1 MSDKYEYDLLCIGSG
16 PAGQRAAVQ
25 AAKLRKR
32 VAIAERGTAI
42 GGVCLHTGTIPS
54 KTFREAVLS
63 FSSDKHNVPY
73 GALPQGPRL
82 ASAERPTAA
91 ALLGRVGAIIDIEA
105 RVQQDQL
112 QRNGIDILGGTASMT
127 GPNSVLVRGPMGGQ
141 REFTAENIVIAV
153 GTRPRRTVDMP
164 EGTPCVIT
172 SDEVL
177 GLTELPRSLVVI
189 GCGVIGVEYAS
200 MFAALGVEV
209 TVIDGRERPLEMLDG
224 EILIE
229 LVHQMRSARVTFRLG
244 ETVSS
249 IEHLEGPPS
258 QARLHLES
266 GKRLVTDLVL
276 ACTGRTGASDILDL
290 DKAGVET
297 DDRGRI
303 VVGPDYRSSVPHI
316 FAAGDIIGFP
326 SLAATSSE
334 QGRLAACHA
343 FGVAA
348 EPMPGHFPIGI
359 YSVPEISMVGET
371 EMALTRAKVPY
382 ETGIA
387 RYREIALGQIL
398 GDENGMLKLIFHA
411 ESHKLLG
418 VHIIGSGATEL
429 VHIGQA
435 VIGLGG
441 GIGYFLETVFNY
453 PTLAECYK
461 VAALDAW
468 NKLVRE

>member
-1 MSDKYEYDLLCIGSG
+1 
-16 PAGQRAAVQ
+16 VQ
-25 AAKLRKR
+25 
-32 VAIAERGTAI
+32 
-42 GGVCLHTGTIPS
+42 
-54 KTFREAVLS
+54 
-63 FSSDKHNVPY
+63 
-73 GALPQGPRL
+73 
-82 ASAERPTAA
+82 
-91 ALLGRVGAIIDIEA
+91 
-105 RVQQDQL
+105 
-112 QRNGIDILGGTASMT
+112 
-127 GPNSVLVRGPMGGQ
+127 
-141 REFTAENIVIAV
+141 
-153 GTRPRRTVDMP
+153 
-164 EGTPCVIT
+164 
-172 SDEVL
+172 
-177 GLTELPRSLVVI
+177 
-189 GCGVIGVEYAS
+189 
-200 MFAALGVEV
+200 V
-209 TVIDGRERPLEMLDG
+209 TVIDGRERPLDMLDG

-244 ETVSS
+244 ETVSR

-276 ACTGRTGASDILDL
+276 ACTGRSGASDVLDL
-290 DKAGVET
+290 DKAGVEA

-303 VVGPDYRSSVPHI
+303 VVDENYRSSVPNI

-343 FGVAA
+343 FGVPAV
-348 EPMPGHFPIGI
+348 PMPAHFPIGI
-359 YSVPEISMVGET
+359 YAVPEISMVGET

-387 RYREIALGQIL
+387 RYREIARGQIL

-441 GIGYFLETVFNY
+441 GIDYFMTTVFNY

-468 NKLVRE
+468 NKLMLE

>member
-1 MSDKYEYDLLCIGSG
+1 MENTCDYDLLCIGSG

-32 VAIAERGTAI
+32 VAVVERGAEV

-63 FSSDKHNVPY
+63 Y
-73 GALPQGPRL
+73 GDARRGGAFNTHAGRLPLGE
-82 ASAERPTAA
+82 ERPTASSLLARVA
-91 ALLGRVGAIIDIEA
+91 AIVENEA

-112 QRNGIDILGGTASMT
+112 RRNGVDVLGGTASLT
-127 GPNSVLVRGPMGGQ
+127 GPNSVLVRGPLGGQ

-164 EGTPCVIT
+164 EGMPCVIS

-177 GLTELPRSLVVI
+177 GLTELPRSMVVI

-209 TVIDGRERPLEMLDG
+209 TVVDGRERPLEMLDG
-224 EILIE
+224 EIMVE
-229 LVHQMRSARVTFRLG
+229 LAHQMRNAKVTFRLG

-249 IEHLEGPPS
+249 IEPMEGPPQ

-266 GKRLVTDLVL
+266 GKRLVADLVL
-276 ACTGRTGASDILDL
+276 ACTGRVGASDILDL
-290 DKAGVET
+290 DKAGVGT
-297 DDRGRI
+297 DERGRI
-303 VVGPDYRSSVPHI
+303 VVGSDYRTSVPNI

-343 FGVAA
+343 FGVPA
-348 EPMPGHFPIGI
+348 EPMPDHFPIGI
-359 YSVPEISMVGET
+359 YAIPEISMVGET
-371 EMALTRAKVPY
+371 ERALTQAKVPY

-387 RYREIALGQIL
+387 RYREIARGQIL
-398 GDENGMLKLIFHA
+398 GDDTGMLKLIFHA

-418 VHIIGSGATEL
+418 VHIIGTGATEL

-435 VIGLGG
+435 VIGLDG
-441 GIGYFLETVFNY
+441 GIDYFLTTVFNY

-468 NKLVRE
+468 NKLLQ

>member
-1 MSDKYEYDLLCIGSG
+1 M
-16 PAGQRAAVQ
+16 
-25 AAKLRKR
+25 
-32 VAIAERGTAI
+32 
-42 GGVCLHTGTIPS
+42 
-54 KTFREAVLS
+54 LS
-63 FSSDKHNVPY
+63 FSSERHGTAY
-73 GALPQGPRL
+73 GSPPEGRRL

-91 ALLGRVGAIIDIEA
+91 ALLARVGAIVHTEA
-105 RVQQDQL
+105 RAQQEQL

-127 GPNSVLVRGPMGGQ
+127 GPHSVLVRAAAGGQ

-153 GTRPRRTVDMP
+153 GTRLRRTVDMS
-164 EGTPCVIT
+164 EGTPCVIS

-177 GLTELPRSLVVI
+177 GLTELPRSMVVI

-229 LVHQMRSARVTFRLG
+229 LVHQMRSARVTFRMG

-266 GKRLVTDLVL
+266 GKRLVADLVL

-290 DKAGVET
+290 DKAGVAI

-303 VVGPDYRSSVPHI
+303 VVDENYRSSVPHI

-343 FGVAA
+343 FGVPA
-348 EPMPGHFPIGI
+348 EPMPAHFPIGI
-359 YSVPEISMVGET
+359 YISPSAFM
-371 EMALTRAKVPY
+371 RCPRSPWSAKPK
-382 ETGIA
+382 A
-387 RYREIALGQIL
+387 
-398 GDENGMLKLIFHA
+398 
-411 ESHKLLG
+411 
-418 VHIIGSGATEL
+418 
-429 VHIGQA
+429 
-435 VIGLGG
+435 
-441 GIGYFLETVFNY
+441 
-453 PTLAECYK
+453 P
-461 VAALDAW
+461 
-468 NKLVRE
+468 